1 MAWLYEKSR
10 SDDFIEGLEHWS
22 AFNYLKGIK
31 GHCAYNRIEGCQTV
45 AHSEHPGAKMLELV
59 YSPNA
64 NLVADS
70 RGAVWNYPAL
80 KKGKLTLNV
89 KLPENSEN
97 TFLMLNDRWMNPCDT
112 VAKHEAVFRLQLS
125 RKLLKISD
133 DKWHTIT
140 IEWNLTRENGEAAV
154 FVDGKRRIKR
164 IAQLHSSQH
173 GLSYVHLLACPTA
186 EPQPVYIDR
195 IEVTEM

>member
-1 MAWLYEKSR
+1 M
-10 SDDFIEGLEHWS
+10 
-22 AFNYLKGIK
+22 
-31 GHCAYNRIEGCQTV
+31 
-45 AHSEHPGAKMLELV
+45 
-59 YSPNA
+59 
-64 NLVADS
+64 
-70 RGAVWNYPAL
+70 
-80 KKGKLTLNV
+80 TLNI
-89 KLPENSEN
+89 KLPESSEN

-154 FVDGKRRIKR
+154 IVDGKRRIKR

-173 GLSYVHLLACPTA
+173 GLSYVHLLACPTT